1 MKIALTGASGL
12 IGTQLMDALL
22 RDGHELTQ
30 FSRPNS
36 APAASKASGA
46 GAGVDAGAATSAVRR
61 ASWDPSRK
69 LIDSSALEG
78 IDAVIHLAGVGIA
91 DSRWT
96 PQQKDRI
103 LTSRTLG
110 TSLLAT
116 ALAAMDQP
124 PAVLLSG
131 SAIGYY
137 GEHGDE
143 ILDESGTPGSD
154 FTARVCIDWEA
165 AAQPAVDAG
174 IRVALLRTGIVQST
188 EGGALAKQLPFFK
201 LGLGGKVGSGKQY
214 ISWISIED
222 EVRAIQFLLTHELAG
237 AVNLTAPEP
246 VTNAEYTKILGGVL
260 HRPTTI
266 LPITGPRLLFGK
278 ELADSLLLTS
288 SRVVPAA
295 LLEAGFTFSYPELEP
310 ALAALLA

>member
-12 IGTQLMDALL
+12 IGTQLMEALL

-36 APAASKASGA
+36 APASRKDAGA
-46 GAGVDAGAATSAVRR
+46 GAGAAASVVRK

-69 LIDSSALEG
+69 LIDASALEG

-174 IRVALLRTGIVQST
+174 IRVAFLRTGIVQST

-222 EVRAIQFLLTHELAG
+222 EVRAIQFLLTNELAG

>member
-36 APAASKASGA
+36 APASTKASGA
-46 GAGVDAGAATSAVRR
+46 GAAASVVRQ

-91 DSRWT
+91 DTRWT
-96 PQQKDRI
+96 RQQKDRI

-165 AAQPAVDAG
+165 AAQPALDAG
-174 IRVALLRTGIVQST
+174 IRVAFLRTGIVQST

-222 EVRAIQFLLTHELAG
+222 EVRAIQFLLTHELSG